1 MGRPTHFQ
9 SQPQPGPLRAMP
21 SRQFAPQQR
30 QLPQQRF
37 AQGVGRTYPGQG
49 QPMEIDRQRTSGPVR
64 CYNCGQIGHYSN
76 KCTKPRKSTPRQ
88 QVRTMEVD
96 AQPGT
101 SNKGKKPQGKH
112 HICAFLDQLDDTGKE
127 ELLDQMIKDNDS

>member
-1 MGRPTHFQ
+1 
-9 SQPQPGPLRAMP
+9 
-21 SRQFAPQQR
+21 
-30 QLPQQRF
+30 
-37 AQGVGRTYPGQG
+37 
-49 QPMEIDRQRTSGPVR
+49 
-64 CYNCGQIGHYSN
+64 
-76 KCTKPRKSTPRQ
+76 
-88 QVRTMEVD
+88 MEVD